1 MPGRYLIPVFAVV
14 LFAWVSTSPAF
25 AEDDLK
31 IAFVNMEL
39 AFTDCEAGKTA
50 KAKFTRKLE
59 NLTRRIEAEEGEL
72 TRMRDGLEKSASSL
86 GNEGRRTKEEAYR
99 EKYRD
104 YQRLVKD
111 SQEDLRRED
120 AQLTN
125 KIVATLLKVVQKVGG
140 RGEYKLVLEKKSV
153 LFAAQSIDITDEV
166 VREMNK
172 LPNPVTSNGKK

>member
-1 MPGRYLIPVFAVV
+1 MPGRYLIPVFA
-14 LFAWVSTSPAF
+14 LILLAWVSAPPAF
-25 AEDDLK
+25 AEDKK
-31 IAFVNMEL
+31 IAFVNMER

-72 TRMRDGLEKSASSL
+72 TRMRDGLEKSAASL
-86 GNEGRRTKEEAYR
+86 DNESRRTREAAYR

-120 AQLTN
+120 SLLTN

-140 RGEYKLVLEKKSV
+140 RGEYMLVLEKKSV
-153 LFAAQSIDITDEV
+153 LFAAESIDITDEV

-172 LPNPVTSNGKK
+172 LPNPVTTNGKK